1 VLDRLAQAL
10 SRVKRGQNEP
20 ATMTGELDVYGAE
33 RVVLDLEGEEE
44 EEEEEEEDVEEDVEE
59 EGDEDG

>member
-10 SRVKRGQNEP
+10 LRVKRGQNEP

-44 EEEEEEEDVEEDVEE
+44 EEEEEEEEQDVEE